1 MPLSNLE
8 TPQMKG
14 LKEFCKRFGV
24 TSLSDHGL
32 CGFQTNETFCL
43 YHFSTAREFQKKAHH
58 FRWEWNDVSKEG
70 VRGADRFG
78 WILLHGKPDKG
89 KRFAERFF
97 LAPRKVFVIA
107 NSAKSSLWPRTT
119 IRPSGEE
126 RTFCGVRSTRWTKMD
141 CAINSRHF
149 DAVEGSVSG

>member
-1 MPLSNLE
+1 
-8 TPQMKG
+8 MKE

-70 VRGADRFG
+70 VRSADRFG
-78 WILLHGKPDKG
+78 WILLHGKPDES
-89 KRFAERFF
+89 KRCAERFF
-97 LAPRKVFVIA
+97 LAPRNVFGDHKLCKKFTLA
-107 NSAKSSLWPRTT
+107 TDDNPPKWGRTHFLWGSQYSLDENGLRDKLKTL
-119 IRPSGEE
+119 
-126 RTFCGVRSTRWTKMD
+126 
-141 CAINSRHF
+141 
-149 DAVEGSVSG
+149 